1 MDLGH
6 AERRYHGA
14 AMLGDDLAGAAAD
27 PGCADRIALVDAERA
42 FTYAELWRRIE
53 RARGWFERHVPAGA
67 RVAVVLDNSFELVV
81 AIYGATRAGLIAVPV
96 DAAIHPRNLDHVLA
110 DAEPAAIVS
119 TRKHFQ
125 RIADCPALASLAPLR
140 IEVAGGP
147 GPDEAAAAHRAAG
160 GARSGSAT
168 AGNRAAAPVAFDDL
182 LAHPAPSQPSQP
194 SQPSPPPAGDPD
206 QPALIFYTTGTT
218 GLRKG
223 ALLSHR
229 ALAAATRNINA
240 FMQLA
245 PGVTELVCMPLTHSF
260 GLARMRCTFAARGT
274 VVLARGLTRPQLVLD
289 AIARH
294 GVTSIGLVP
303 MACRMLLDHYRAPL
317 AAIAGQIRFLE
328 LGSDFLDRAYK
339 EALLQLFPGARICMH
354 YGLTEASRSC
364 FLDLRAESPRLDT
377 IGRPTPNVELAL
389 LDEAGAPVPPG
400 EPGEICVR
408 GDAVMLG
415 YWRQP
420 DLTAATLRDGWLR
433 TGDLARAD
441 DAGYLHL
448 LGRRSDVFKVAGFSV
463 APREI
468 EAILAAHPGVAEAA
482 VALCPSARAPA
493 GELTALLV
501 PASPA
506 DPPRTVELRKRC
518 RDELESYKVPS
529 RYLIVPSLPRTPS
542 GKLRRTELSQLLTAG
557 PPAPSDRSG

>member
-1 MDLGH
+1 
-6 AERRYHGA
+6 
-14 AMLGDDLAGAAAD
+14 MLGDDLAGAAAD
-27 PGCADRIALVDAERA
+27 PGCADRLALIDAERT
-42 FTYAELWRRIE
+42 FRYAELSSLIE
-53 RARGWFERHVPAGA
+53 RARGWFERNLPAGA

-81 AIYGATRAGLIAVPV
+81 TIYGATRAGLIVVPV
-96 DAAIHPRNLDHVLA
+96 DAAIHPRNLDHVLG

-125 RIADCPALASLAPLR
+125 RIAECPTLTSLAPLR
-140 IEVAGGP
+140 IEVPEGP
-147 GPDEAAAAHRAAG
+147 RPGLGPEDAAG
-160 GARSGSAT
+160 RGDAI
-168 AGNRAAAPVAFDDL
+168 AFDEL
-182 LAHPAPSQPSQP
+182 LSHPAPPE
-194 SQPSPPPAGDPD
+194 PPAGNPE

-229 ALAAATRNINA
+229 ALAAATRNIND
-240 FMQLA
+240 FMQLDA
-245 PGVTELVCMPLTHSF
+245 GVTELVCMPLTHSF
-260 GLARMRCTFAARGT
+260 GLARMRCAFAVRGT

-317 AAIAGQIRFLE
+317 AAIAGQIRFIE

-339 EALLQLFPGARICMH
+339 QDLLQVFPGARICMH

-364 FLDLRAESPRLDT
+364 FLELRSEALHLDS
-377 IGRPTPNVELAL
+377 IGRPSPNVELAL

-400 EPGEICVR
+400 EPGELCVR
-408 GDAVMLG
+408 GDSVMLG
-415 YWRQP
+415 YWRNP
-420 DLTAATLRDGWLR
+420 DLTAESLRDGWLR

-468 EAILAAHPGVAEAA
+468 EAVLAAHPGVAEIA
-482 VALCPSARAPA
+482 VALCPSERAPA
-493 GELTALLV
+493 GELTAFLV
-501 PASPA
+501 PASPGA
-506 DPPRTVELRKRC
+506 PPGDVELRKRC

-529 RYLIVPSLPRTPS
+529 RYLIVSALPRTAS
-542 GKLRRTELSQLLTAG
+542 GKLRRTELCRYLEV
-557 PPAPSDRSG
+557 PPAER

>member
-14 AMLGDDLAGAAAD
+14 VMLGDDLAGAAAA

-53 RARGWFERHVPAGA
+53 RARGWFERHLPAGA
-67 RVAVVLDNSFELVV
+67 RVAVVLDNSFELV
-81 AIYGATRAGLIAVPV
+81 ATIYGATRAGLIVVPV

-110 DAEPAAIVS
+110 DAAPAVLVS
-119 TRKHFQ
+119 TRRHFQ

-140 IEVAGGP
+140 IEVPAGP
-147 GPDEAAAAHRAAG
+147 GPDEAAAAAAAG
-160 GARSGSAT
+160 AVT
-168 AGNRAAAPVAFDDL
+168 FDEL
-182 LAHPAPSQPSQP
+182 LAHPA
-194 SQPSPPPAGDPD
+194 PSPPPAGDPD

-260 GLARMRCTFAARGT
+260 GLARMRCAFAVRGT

-289 AIARH
+289 AIAQH

-303 MACRMLLDHYRAPL
+303 VACRMLLDHYRAPL
-317 AAIAGQIRFLE
+317 AAVAGQIRYIE

-339 EALLQLFPGARICMH
+339 EALLQRFPGARICMH
-354 YGLTEASRSC
+354 YGLTEASRAC
-364 FLDLRAESPRLDT
+364 FLDLRADAPHLDT
-377 IGRPTPNVELAL
+377 IGRPSPNVELAL

-400 EPGEICVR
+400 APGEICVR

-415 YWRQP
+415 YWRNP
-420 DLTAATLRDGWLR
+420 ELTAAALQGGWLR

-493 GELTALLV
+493 GELTAFLV
-501 PASPA
+501 PTRAG
-506 DPPRTVELRKRC
+506 DPPGTVELRKRC

-529 RYLIVPSLPRTPS
+529 RYLIVPSLPRTAS
-542 GKLRRTELSQLLTAG
+542 GKLRRAELPRLLDAG
-557 PPAPSDRSG
+557 APDDADRSG

>member
-6 AERRYHGA
+6 VERRYHGA
-14 AMLGDDLAGAAAD
+14 VMLGDDLAGAAAD

-53 RARGWFERHVPAGA
+53 RARGWFERSMPAGA
-67 RVAVVLDNSFELVV
+67 RVAVVLDNSFELV
-81 AIYGATRAGLIAVPV
+81 ATIYGATRAGLIAVPV

-110 DAEPAAIVS
+110 DAGPAAIVS
-119 TRKHFQ
+119 TRKQLQ
-125 RIADCPALASLAPLR
+125 RLADCPALASVAPLR

-147 GPDEAAAAHRAAG
+147 GPDESASSSASTGAGASGAGSSASTSNGGAG
-160 GARSGSAT
+160 GSI
-168 AGNRAAAPVAFDDL
+168 AFDDL
-182 LAHPAPSQPSQP
+182 LAHPAPSQPP
-194 SQPSPPPAGDPD
+194 TGDAD

-260 GLARMRCTFAARGT
+260 GLARMRCAFAARGT

-303 MACRMLLDHYRAPL
+303 MACRMLLDHYRGPL
-317 AAIAGQIRFLE
+317 AAIAGQIRFIE
-328 LGSDFLDRAYK
+328 LGSDSLDRAYK

-364 FLDLRAESPRLDT
+364 FLDLRAEPLHLDT

-400 EPGEICVR
+400 EPGELCVR

-415 YWRQP
+415 YWRNP
-420 DLTAATLRDGWLR
+420 ELTAEALRDGWLR

-468 EAILAAHPGVAEAA
+468 EDVLAAHPGVAEAA
-482 VALCPSARAPA
+482 VALCPSARAPT
-493 GELTALLV
+493 GELTAFLV
-501 PASPA
+501 PARPG
-506 DPPRTVELRKRC
+506 DPPGTVELRKRC

-529 RYLIVPSLPRTPS
+529 RYLIVPSLPRTAS
-542 GKLRRTELSQLLTAG
+542 GKLRRAELPRLLDAAPPDG
-557 PPAPSDRSG
+557 PDRSG